1 MEHNRVIYTE
11 HNIRRVFRFDNKR
24 FVIPMS
30 NDNKYKSSDI
40 SDEIQDKSLG
50 NTGIEQ
56 FILGNNV
63 N

>member
-24 FVIPMS
+24 FVIPMYYDS
-30 NDNKYKSSDI
+30 KYKVGDM

-50 NTGIEQ
+50 NTGTEQ